1 MISRMS
7 TLPSE
12 SDDFNDLNGFNG
24 FNAEKHKIIDV
35 PPFCTINRPNLYGDG
50 RASEK
55 IVSRLKG

>member
-35 PPFCTINRPNLYGDG
+35 PPFLVGEKTFRSRNLLW
-50 RASEK
+50 S
-55 IVSRLKG
+55 

>member
-35 PPFCTINRPNLYGDG
+35 PPF
-50 RASEK
+50 S
-55 IVSRLKG
+55 